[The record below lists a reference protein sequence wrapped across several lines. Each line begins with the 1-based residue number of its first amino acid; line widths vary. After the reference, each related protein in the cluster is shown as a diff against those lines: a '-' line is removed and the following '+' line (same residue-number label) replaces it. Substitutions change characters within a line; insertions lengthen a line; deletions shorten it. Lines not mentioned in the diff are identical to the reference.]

1 MFESPGEGGRV
12 EVRRRFDAEWA
23 RGFEVAEVNDQGV
36 LVRRLSDGA
45 VLPATFSPDDIRPE
59 RERRANNMWWM

>member
-1 MFESPGEGGRV
+1 MILGLVMAESQSEWGRV
-12 EVRRRFDAEWA
+12 EVRRRFDAAWA

-36 LVRRLSDGA
+36 MVRRLSDGE

-59 RERRANNMWWM
+59 RQR